1 MGKLAITLAAAAL
14 MLGSMALTAGAQ
26 TQQAGASSF
35 NTLMRNA
42 TPLHEVACRGRG
54 GACPWGWFRVCNP
67 MRCWC
72 RPC

>member
-1 MGKLAITLAAAAL
+1 MGKLSITLAAAAL
-14 MLGSMALTAGAQ
+14 ALTAMAGVAGAQ

-35 NTLMRNA
+35 HSMLRNA

-54 GACPWGWFRVCNP
+54 GACPWGWVRVCNP
-67 MRCWC
+67 IRCWC